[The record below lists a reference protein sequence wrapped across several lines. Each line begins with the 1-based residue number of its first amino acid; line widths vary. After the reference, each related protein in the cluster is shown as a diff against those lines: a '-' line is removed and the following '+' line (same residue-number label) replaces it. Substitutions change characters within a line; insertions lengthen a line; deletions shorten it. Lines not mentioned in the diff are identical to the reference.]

1 MQQVALLGIEIQSP
15 RKLLFSQH
23 RRTMT
28 KHRKNITV
36 GQVHVIGFKLT
47 KVLSASG
54 FWLVLKTNVGSSD
67 SEPDSSS
74 SPLLSELSSVYKS
87 SSERHVSSRIDN
99 GCKAG

>member
-1 MQQVALLGIEIQSP
+1 M
-15 RKLLFSQH
+15 
-23 RRTMT
+23 
-28 KHRKNITV
+28 
-36 GQVHVIGFKLT
+36 GFKLT

-54 FWLVLKTNVGSSD
+54 FWLVSKTNVGSSD